1 MLLLIGSFLLL
12 LVIGAPVA
20 VAMAVASLLYLGIY
34 DVAPDIIAAQRMI
47 AGVESFPLI
56 AVPFFILA
64 GNLMN
69 IAGVTGRI
77 YHFALS
83 LVGWMKGGLAQVNI
97 IGSVIF
103 SGMSGTALADAAG
116 IGTIEIKA
124 MKDHGYPVEAA
135 VGVTAASATLGPIFP
150 PSLPFVIY
158 GMMANASI
166 GALFMAGIIP
176 GIVMTSLMML
186 TVWIFARRYGWGS
199 DTPFDFREL
208 AGAFLEV
215 IIVLCFPLSVWL
227 LIQAGLSVN
236 IAVFLALGVLI
247 ALDWYFDWHAVMAL
261 MAPVL
266 LIGGMTMGWF
276 TPTEAAVAAVLWSL
290 FLGLVRYRT
299 MTFRTLAKASFDT
312 IETTAAVLFIVTAA
326 SIFAWLLTVSQAA
339 QLFSDFMFGL
349 TDNWWTF
356 LIVVNILLLV
366 VGAFLDTIAAISIL
380 VPILMPVAARY
391 GIDPVHL
398 GIILTLNLMI
408 GLLTPPVGMVL
419 FVLSRIAKMSVERT
433 ALAILPWMIPL
444 FVALLLITFIPAIT
458 LWLPTQLGLIRS
470 TSPPCAAASPAFTP
484 PMTCGSRKTRF
495 PPPVPARS
503 CCAWP
508 RAGSAGRTCI
518 TTTMAAS
525 APSGCASR
533 SSRGTRPRAGSRR
546 WVRAWTAP
554 PPARWSR
561 SAPRSPAGTA
571 TTAARASRSIA
582 CPCASWAAPCACRM
596 NRGCSATCWWSPPRR
611 STPFPTRPHRPRP
624 PAPSRWPSAFMP
636 WRRRATWR
644 ASAS

>member
-1 MLLLIGSFLLL
+1 MLLLLGSFLLL
-12 LVIGAPVA
+12 LLIGTPVA
-20 VAMAVASLLYLGIY
+20 ISMAVASLLYLVIY
-34 DVAPDIIAAQRMI
+34 GVAPDIIAAQRMI

-77 YHFALS
+77 YRFALA

-97 IGSVIF
+97 IGSVVF

-176 GIVMTSLMML
+176 GVVMTVLMMV
-186 TVWIFARRYGWGS
+186 TVYIFARRKGWGS
-199 DTPFDFREL
+199 DTPFEL
-208 AGAFLEV
+208 KQLLGASLEV
-215 IIVLCFPLSVWL
+215 MIVLAFPVATYLMIL
-227 LIQAGLSVN
+227 AGLSVN
-236 IAVFLALGVLI
+236 IAVLIGLAVLVAI
-247 ALDWYFDWHAVMAL
+247 DWYFDFSAVMAL
-261 MAPVL
+261 MTPVL

-299 MTFRTLAKASFDT
+299 MTLRTLAKASFDT
-312 IETTAAVLFIVTAA
+312 IETTASVLFIVTAA

-339 QLFSDFMFGL
+339 QLFSDFLFGL
-349 TDNWWTF
+349 TENWWTF
-356 LIVVNILLLV
+356 LLIVNILLLI

-398 GIILTLNLMI
+398 GLIVTLNLMI

-419 FVLSRIAKMSVERT
+419 FVLSRISRMSVERT
-433 ALAILPWMIPL
+433 TLAILPWMVPL
-444 FVALLLITFIPAIT
+444 FIALALITFVPAVT
-458 LWLPTQLGLIRS
+458 LWLPTQLGLIR
-470 TSPPCAAASPAFTP
+470 
-484 PMTCGSRKTRF
+484 
-495 PPPVPARS
+495 
-503 CCAWP
+503 
-508 RAGSAGRTCI
+508 
-518 TTTMAAS
+518 
-525 APSGCASR
+525 
-533 SSRGTRPRAGSRR
+533 
-546 WVRAWTAP
+546 
-554 PPARWSR
+554 
-561 SAPRSPAGTA
+561 
-571 TTAARASRSIA
+571 
-582 CPCASWAAPCACRM
+582 
-596 NRGCSATCWWSPPRR
+596 
-611 STPFPTRPHRPRP
+611 
-624 PAPSRWPSAFMP
+624 
-636 WRRRATWR
+636 
-644 ASAS
+644 

>member
-1 MLLLIGSFLLL
+1 MLLLIGSFLVLL
-12 LVIGAPVA
+12 IIGTPVA
-20 VAMAVASLLYLGIY
+20 VSMAVASLAYLILYG
-34 DVAPDIIAAQRMI
+34 VAPDIIAAQRMI

-77 YHFALS
+77 YKFALA

-97 IGSVIF
+97 IGSVVF

-124 MKDHGYPVEAA
+124 MKDHGYPIEAA

-166 GALFMAGIIP
+166 GALFMAGIVP
-176 GIVMTSLMML
+176 GVVMTVLMML
-186 TVWIFARRYGWGS
+186 TVYIFAKRKGWGS
-199 DTPFDFREL
+199 DTPFEL
-208 AGAFLEV
+208 KQLLGASMEV
-215 IIVLCFPLSVWL
+215 AIVLAFPMAIYLMVL
-227 LIQAGLSVN
+227 AGLSVN
-236 IAVFLALGVLI
+236 VAVLI
-247 ALDWYFDWHAVMAL
+247 GLAVLVALDWYFDFSAVMAL
-261 MAPVL
+261 MTPVL

-299 MTFRTLAKASFDT
+299 MTVRTLAKASFDT
-312 IETTAAVLFIVTAA
+312 IETTASVLFIVTAA

-356 LIVVNILLLV
+356 LIIVNILLLI

-398 GIILTLNLMI
+398 GLIITLNLMI

-419 FVLSRIAKMSVERT
+419 FVLSRISKLSVEKT
-433 ALAILPWMIPL
+433 TLAILPWMIPL
-444 FVALLLITFIPAIT
+444 FIALGLITFIPAIT
-458 LWLPTQLGLIRS
+458 LWLPTQLGLIR
-470 TSPPCAAASPAFTP
+470 
-484 PMTCGSRKTRF
+484 
-495 PPPVPARS
+495 
-503 CCAWP
+503 
-508 RAGSAGRTCI
+508 
-518 TTTMAAS
+518 
-525 APSGCASR
+525 
-533 SSRGTRPRAGSRR
+533 
-546 WVRAWTAP
+546 
-554 PPARWSR
+554 
-561 SAPRSPAGTA
+561 
-571 TTAARASRSIA
+571 
-582 CPCASWAAPCACRM
+582 
-596 NRGCSATCWWSPPRR
+596 
-611 STPFPTRPHRPRP
+611 
-624 PAPSRWPSAFMP
+624 
-636 WRRRATWR
+636 
-644 ASAS
+644 

>member
-1 MLLLIGSFLLL
+1 MLLLIGSFLFLL
-12 LVIGAPVA
+12 ILGTPVA
-20 VAMAVASLLYLGIY
+20 VSMAVASLAYLVIY
-34 DVAPDIIAAQRMI
+34 GVAPDIIAAQRMI

-77 YHFALS
+77 YKFALS

-97 IGSVIF
+97 IGSVVF

-176 GIVMTSLMML
+176 GVVMTILMML
-186 TVWIFARRYGWGS
+186 TVYIFAKRKGWGS
-199 DTPFDFREL
+199 DTPFELKQLLAASLEVVIVLAFPVAIYLMIL
-208 AGAFLEV
+208 AGM
-215 IIVLCFPLSVWL
+215 
-227 LIQAGLSVN
+227 SVN
-236 IAVFLALGVLI
+236 IAVLIGLAVLV
-247 ALDWYFDWHAVMAL
+247 ALDWYFDFSAVMAL
-261 MAPVL
+261 MTPVL

-299 MTFRTLAKASFDT
+299 MTVRTLAKASFDT
-312 IETTAAVLFIVTAA
+312 IETTASVLFIVTAA

-339 QLFSDFMFGL
+339 QLFADFMFSL
-349 TDNWWTF
+349 TDNWWMF
-356 LIVVNILLLV
+356 LIIVNILLLV

-380 VPILMPVAARY
+380 VPILMPIAARY

-398 GIILTLNLMI
+398 GVIITLNLMI

-419 FVLSRIAKMSVERT
+419 FVLSRISKLSVEKT
-433 ALAILPWMIPL
+433 TLAILPWMIPL
-444 FVALLLITFIPAIT
+444 FLALGLITFIPAIT
-458 LWLPTQLGLIRS
+458 MWLPTQLGLIR
-470 TSPPCAAASPAFTP
+470 
-484 PMTCGSRKTRF
+484 
-495 PPPVPARS
+495 
-503 CCAWP
+503 
-508 RAGSAGRTCI
+508 
-518 TTTMAAS
+518 
-525 APSGCASR
+525 
-533 SSRGTRPRAGSRR
+533 
-546 WVRAWTAP
+546 
-554 PPARWSR
+554 
-561 SAPRSPAGTA
+561 
-571 TTAARASRSIA
+571 
-582 CPCASWAAPCACRM
+582 
-596 NRGCSATCWWSPPRR
+596 
-611 STPFPTRPHRPRP
+611 
-624 PAPSRWPSAFMP
+624 
-636 WRRRATWR
+636 
-644 ASAS
+644 

>member
-1 MLLLIGSFLLL
+1 MLLLIGSFLVLL
-12 LVIGAPVA
+12 IVGTPVA
-20 VAMAVASLLYLGIY
+20 VSMAVASLLYLVIY
-34 DVAPDIIAAQRMI
+34 GVAPDIIAAQRMI

-77 YHFALS
+77 YRFALS

-97 IGSVIF
+97 IGSVVF

-176 GIVMTSLMML
+176 GIVMTLLMML
-186 TVWIFARRYGWGS
+186 TVYIFAKRKGWGS
-199 DTPFDFREL
+199 DTPFEL
-208 AGAFLEV
+208 KQLLGASLEV
-215 IIVLCFPLSVWL
+215 AIVLAFPATVYLMIL
-227 LIQAGLSVN
+227 AGLSVN
-236 IAVFLALGVLI
+236 VAVLI
-247 ALDWYFDWHAVMAL
+247 GLVLLVALDWYFDFSAVMAL
-261 MAPVL
+261 MTPVL

-299 MTFRTLAKASFDT
+299 MTVRALAKASFDT
-312 IETTAAVLFIVTAA
+312 IETTASVLFIVTAA

-339 QLFSDFMFGL
+339 QLFSNFMFGL
-349 TDNWWTF
+349 TDSWWTF
-356 LIVVNILLLV
+356 LIIVNILLLI

-380 VPILMPVAARY
+380 VPILIPVAARY

-398 GIILTLNLMI
+398 GLIITLNLMI

-419 FVLSRIAKMSVERT
+419 FVLSRISKLSVERT

-444 FVALLLITFIPAIT
+444 FIALGLITFIPAIT
-458 LWLPTQLGLIRS
+458 LWLPTQLGLIR
-470 TSPPCAAASPAFTP
+470 
-484 PMTCGSRKTRF
+484 
-495 PPPVPARS
+495 
-503 CCAWP
+503 
-508 RAGSAGRTCI
+508 
-518 TTTMAAS
+518 
-525 APSGCASR
+525 
-533 SSRGTRPRAGSRR
+533 
-546 WVRAWTAP
+546 
-554 PPARWSR
+554 
-561 SAPRSPAGTA
+561 
-571 TTAARASRSIA
+571 
-582 CPCASWAAPCACRM
+582 
-596 NRGCSATCWWSPPRR
+596 
-611 STPFPTRPHRPRP
+611 
-624 PAPSRWPSAFMP
+624 
-636 WRRRATWR
+636 
-644 ASAS
+644 